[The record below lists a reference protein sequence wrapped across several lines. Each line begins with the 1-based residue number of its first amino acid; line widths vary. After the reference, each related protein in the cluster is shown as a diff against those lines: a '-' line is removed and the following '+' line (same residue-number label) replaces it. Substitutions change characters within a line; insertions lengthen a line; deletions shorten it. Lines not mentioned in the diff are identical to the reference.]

1 MIQHQVGPKMFSFDK
16 VFAED
21 VSQEGVYEDMQ
32 PLMRCVL
39 DGLNVALLAYGQ
51 TGSGKTFT
59 MSGPGNAEDAHQRGA
74 LSGVNYRALEDLF
87 AIAQQRDGEI
97 EYTFTV
103 QMLEIYNEQV
113 GGWTRGRRPMRC
125 RNTGGGLRRLGMWR
139 SDGSRQKGLAGRRR

>member
-1 MIQHQVGPKMFSFDK
+1 MTQQQQVGPKMFSFDK

-21 VSQEGVYEDMQ
+21 VSQAGVYEDMQ

-59 MSGPGNAEDAHQRGA
+59 MSGPGHAADQHQHGT
-74 LSGVNYRALEDLF
+74 LCGVNYRALEDLF
-87 AIAQQRDGEI
+87 AIAQQREGETQ
-97 EYTFTV
+97 YTFTV

-113 GGWTRGRRPMRC
+113 GGWTRGRRAVRW
-125 RNTGGGLRRLGMWR
+125 RQTGAGGVEASVRDTPPCTAMG
-139 SDGSRQKGLAGRRR
+139 DYC